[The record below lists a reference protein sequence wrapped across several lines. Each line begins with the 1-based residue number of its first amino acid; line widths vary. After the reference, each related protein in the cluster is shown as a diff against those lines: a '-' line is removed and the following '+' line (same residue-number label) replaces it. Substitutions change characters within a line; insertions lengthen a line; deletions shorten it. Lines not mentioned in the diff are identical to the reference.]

1 MLVVLLK
8 KGPPGK
14 PGRSFSRFTYTLA
27 GMKNSI
33 NDIDITFKERIRRLY
48 YKAYG

>member
-1 MLVVLLK
+1 MFGKK

-14 PGRSFSRFTYTLA
+14 PERSFSRFTYTPA

-33 NDIDITFKERIRRLY
+33 NVIDNTFKERIRRLY
-48 YKAYG
+48 NKAYG